1 MPLTIT
7 RIPASYWPGLVKIKT
22 LPLGAVGAL
31 ADALETAQVSD
42 FAKLSSVVERTTHA
56 SPDEAANLV
65 AAVRSLYFLKA
76 RAEGTI
82 IADFVAMLLAAMQ
95 MTGGDLVLPES
106 ERATFSQKLT
116 RLLSIHTLESSTKVE
131 QLRTD
136 HSSILEDAK
145 IVTDLRPVF
154 DKPSERPFGAIITH
168 TLKIVTHES
177 GEHKELYFALDGDDL
192 LMLKRLAERALQ
204 KMASLRDVL
213 KSTNIKDLTQHQ

>member
-7 RIPASYWPGLVKIKT
+7 RIPASYRPGLAKIKT
-22 LPLGAVGAL
+22 LPLEAVGAL

-56 SPDEAANLV
+56 SPDEAANIV

-76 RAEGTI
+76 KAEGTI
-82 IADFVAMLLAAMQ
+82 ITDFVAMLVAAMQ

-106 ERATFSQKLT
+106 DRAIFSEKLT
-116 RLLSIHTLESSTKVE
+116 RLLSIRTLEYSTKVE

-154 DKPSERPFGAIITH
+154 DKPGERPVGAMITH
-168 TLKIVTHES
+168 TLKLVTHES
-177 GEHKELYFALDGDDL
+177 GEHKELYFAIDGDDV
-192 LMLKRLAERALQ
+192 LMLKRLAERALE
-204 KMASLRDVL
+204 KLASLKDFI
-213 KSTNIKDLTQHQ
+213 KSTNIKDLT